1 MMMIPEL
8 KRLQRRII
16 VILIIGG
23 GDESGGSRVRLQRL
37 PLKQKHTAVAEY
49 SVLLTLLAPSPS
61 RRPPLPF
68 ECSGLIRAQKL

>member
-16 VILIIGG
+16 VILIIG

>member
-8 KRLQRRII
+8 KRLQRGII
-16 VILIIGG
+16 VILIIG

-37 PLKQKHTAVAEY
+37 PLRQKHTAVAEY

>member
-23 GDESGGSRVRLQRL
+23 DESGGSRFRLQRL
-37 PLKQKHTAVAEY
+37 PLRQKHTAVAEY

-68 ECSGLIRAQKL
+68 ECSGLIRTQKL